1 MKFLTLEVENFM
13 ALANAKVELDQR
25 GLVLIQG
32 VNAGDSSAAS
42 NGAGKSTLMNSLMWC
57 IYGETS
63 HGVKGDDVLS
73 TGHEKNCRVKVTI
86 EDEGKRYA
94 IIRHRKHKEFKNRLI
109 VRGEDGDMT
118 KGKDS
123 LTQEFVERLIGA
135 SKEVFMASIY
145 ASQEAMPDLPG
156 MSDKNLKTIVE
167 EAAGVDRLTKAYAI
181 ARERANAAAARMET
195 TKTKMDACLSLVE
208 SAQNELETAKTSSE
222 AWERDRSERLDVARA
237 DLVGA
242 EVTLT
247 EVEMELRSL
256 PEQIRDTENAIGKER
271 EKLASKEE
279 HDAKLVRVRG
289 AITDIRASIRITEN
303 IQKEAMQRARAF
315 KVKAEEVNTKVGEPC
330 PTCGKAYCVE
340 DLSTVKE
347 SFVEQARSEISQ
359 AQASATSVAK
369 YQEHLE
375 KALKIESSL
384 VASTPD
390 VSAIISRI
398 EQLTKELGTLRHREK
413 EVVAVEALVARARS
427 EVDRITKETNPFL
440 AVIKRHEESLAANKS
455 NYGVLKTEL
464 KNIQE
469 QALLLDKARQVY
481 SPAGVRS
488 HILTS
493 VTPFLNA
500 QTAEYLNTLSD
511 GNIVAEW
518 STMESTKKGEWR
530 DKFNISVRKIGASK
544 TFQTLSGGEKRK
556 VRIACSLALQDL
568 VASRASK
575 NIELFIGDEI
585 DDALDTA
592 GLERLMGI
600 LEAKA
605 RERGTVMIISHK
617 EMKSWFRE
625 TITVEV
631 KEGRSYESPRV

>member
-208 SAQNELETAKTSSE
+208 SAQNELESAKTSSE

-256 PEQIRDTENAIGKER
+256 PEQIRDTENSIGKER

-279 HDAKLVRVRG
+279 HDAKLVKVRG

-303 IQKEAMQRARAF
+303 IQKEAMQRARAL
-315 KVKAEEVNTKVGEPC
+315 KVKAEEVNTKVGEQC

-375 KALKIESSL
+375 KALKIESAL

-398 EQLTKELGTLRHREK
+398 ERLTKELGTLRHREK

-427 EVDRITKETNPFL
+427 EVDRITKEINPFL

-631 KEGRSYESPRV
+631 KEGRSYVV

>member
-208 SAQNELETAKTSSE
+208 SAQNELESAKTSSE

-256 PEQIRDTENAIGKER
+256 PEQIRDTENAIDKER

-279 HDAKLVRVRG
+279 HDAKLVKVRG

-631 KEGRSYESPRV
+631 KEGRSYAV

>member
-73 TGHEKNCRVKVTI
+73 TDHEKNCRVKVTI

-208 SAQNELETAKTSSE
+208 SAQNELESAKTSSE

-256 PEQIRDTENAIGKER
+256 PEQISDTENAIGKER

-279 HDAKLVRVRG
+279 HDAKLVKVRG

-375 KALKIESSL
+375 KALKIESAL

-390 VSAIISRI
+390 ASAIISRI
-398 EQLTKELGTLRHREK
+398 ERLTKELGTLRHREK

-631 KEGRSYESPRV
+631 KEGRSYVV

>member
-208 SAQNELETAKTSSE
+208 SAQNELESAKTSSE

-256 PEQIRDTENAIGKER
+256 PEQIRDTENAICKER

-279 HDAKLVRVRG
+279 HDAKLVKVRG

-631 KEGRSYESPRV
+631 KEGRSYVV

>member
-1 MKFLTLEVENFM
+1 
-13 ALANAKVELDQR
+13 
-25 GLVLIQG
+25 
-32 VNAGDSSAAS
+32 
-42 NGAGKSTLMNSLMWC
+42 MNSLMWC

-208 SAQNELETAKTSSE
+208 SAQNELESAKTSSE

-279 HDAKLVRVRG
+279 HDAKLVKVRG

-631 KEGRSYESPRV
+631 KEGRSYVV

>member
-208 SAQNELETAKTSSE
+208 SAQNELESAKTSSE

-256 PEQIRDTENAIGKER
+256 PEQIRDTENSIGKER

-279 HDAKLVRVRG
+279 HDAKLVKVRG

-413 EVVAVEALVARARS
+413 EVVAVEALVARAWS

-631 KEGRSYESPRV
+631 KEGRSYVV

>member
-1 MKFLTLEVENFM
+1 
-13 ALANAKVELDQR
+13 
-25 GLVLIQG
+25 
-32 VNAGDSSAAS
+32 
-42 NGAGKSTLMNSLMWC
+42 LMWC

-208 SAQNELETAKTSSE
+208 SAQNELESAKTSSE

-279 HDAKLVRVRG
+279 HDAKLVKVRG

-303 IQKEAMQRARAF
+303 IQKEAMQRARAL
-315 KVKAEEVNTKVGEPC
+315 KVKAEQVNTKVGEPC

-631 KEGRSYESPRV
+631 KEGRSYVV

>member
-208 SAQNELETAKTSSE
+208 SAQNELESAKTSSE

-279 HDAKLVRVRG
+279 HDAKLVKVRG

-303 IQKEAMQRARAF
+303 IQKEAMQRARAL

-390 VSAIISRI
+390 VSAIIPRI

-600 LEAKA
+600 LEAKV

-631 KEGRSYESPRV
+631 KEGRSYVV

>member
-208 SAQNELETAKTSSE
+208 SAQNELESAKTSSE

-279 HDAKLVRVRG
+279 HDAKLVKVRG

-303 IQKEAMQRARAF
+303 IQKEAMQRARAL

-427 EVDRITKETNPFL
+427 EVDRITKEINPFL

-631 KEGRSYESPRV
+631 KEGRNYVV

>member
-32 VNAGDSSAAS
+32 VNAGDSSVAS

-208 SAQNELETAKTSSE
+208 SAQNELESAKTSSE

-256 PEQIRDTENAIGKER
+256 PEQIRDTENSIGKER

-279 HDAKLVRVRG
+279 HDAKLVKVRG

-631 KEGRSYESPRV
+631 KEGRSYVV

>member
-208 SAQNELETAKTSSE
+208 SAQNELESAKTSSE

-279 HDAKLVRVRG
+279 HDAKLVKVRG

-500 QTAEYLNTLSD
+500 QTAEYLNILSD

-631 KEGRSYESPRV
+631 KEGRSYVV

>member
-42 NGAGKSTLMNSLMWC
+42 NGACKSTLMNSLMWC

-208 SAQNELETAKTSSE
+208 SAQNELESAKTSSE

-279 HDAKLVRVRG
+279 HDAKLVKVRG
-289 AITDIRASIRITEN
+289 AISDIRASIRITEN

-469 QALLLDKARQVY
+469 QALLLDKARLVY

-500 QTAEYLNTLSD
+500 QTAEYLTTQSD

-631 KEGRSYESPRV
+631 KEGRSYVV

>member
-208 SAQNELETAKTSSE
+208 SAQNELESAKTSSE

-279 HDAKLVRVRG
+279 HDAKLVKVRG

-398 EQLTKELGTLRHREK
+398 EQLTKELGMLRHREK

-631 KEGRSYESPRV
+631 KEGRSYVV

>member
-208 SAQNELETAKTSSE
+208 SAQNELESAKTSSE

-279 HDAKLVRVRG
+279 HDAKLVKVRG

-493 VTPFLNA
+493 VTPFLNT

-631 KEGRSYESPRV
+631 KEGRSYVV

>member
-195 TKTKMDACLSLVE
+195 TKTKMDACLFLVE
-208 SAQNELETAKTSSE
+208 SAQNELESAKTSSE

-289 AITDIRASIRITEN
+289 AITDIRASIGITEN

-375 KALKIESSL
+375 KALKIESAL

-398 EQLTKELGTLRHREK
+398 ERLTKELGTLRHREK

-427 EVDRITKETNPFL
+427 EVDRITKEINPFL

-631 KEGRSYESPRV
+631 KEGRSYVV

>member
-208 SAQNELETAKTSSE
+208 SAQNELESAKTSSE

-256 PEQIRDTENAIGKER
+256 PEQIRDTENAICKER

-279 HDAKLVRVRG
+279 HDAKLVKVRG

-413 EVVAVEALVARARS
+413 EVVAVEASVARARS
-427 EVDRITKETNPFL
+427 EVDRITKEINPFL

-631 KEGRSYESPRV
+631 KEGRSYVV

>member
-208 SAQNELETAKTSSE
+208 SAQNELESAKTSSE

-279 HDAKLVRVRG
+279 HDAKLVKVRG

-625 TITVEV
+625 TIIVEV
-631 KEGRSYESPRV
+631 KEGRSYVV

>member
-167 EAAGVDRLTKAYAI
+167 EAAGVERLTKAYAI

-208 SAQNELETAKTSSE
+208 SAQNELESAKTSSE

-256 PEQIRDTENAIGKER
+256 PEQIRDTENSIGKER

-279 HDAKLVRVRG
+279 HDAKLVKVRG

-488 HILTS
+488 LILTS

-631 KEGRSYESPRV
+631 KEGRSYVV

>member
-208 SAQNELETAKTSSE
+208 SAQNELESAKTSSE

-279 HDAKLVRVRG
+279 HDAKLVKVRG

-330 PTCGKAYCVE
+330 PTCGKAYCLE

-469 QALLLDKARQVY
+469 QALLLNKARQVY

-631 KEGRSYESPRV
+631 KEGRSYVV

>member
-208 SAQNELETAKTSSE
+208 SAQNELESAKTSSE

-279 HDAKLVRVRG
+279 HDAKLVKVRG

-303 IQKEAMQRARAF
+303 IQKEAMQRARAL

-330 PTCGKAYCVE
+330 PTCGKAYCLE

-384 VASTPD
+384 IASTPD

-427 EVDRITKETNPFL
+427 EVDRITKEINPFL

-631 KEGRSYESPRV
+631 KEGRSYVV

>member
-208 SAQNELETAKTSSE
+208 SAQNELESAKTSSE

-440 AVIKRHEESLAANKS
+440 AVIKRHEESLADNKS

-631 KEGRSYESPRV
+631 KEGRSYVV

>member
-1 MKFLTLEVENFM
+1 MKFLKLQVENFM
-13 ALANAKVELDQR
+13 ALANADIELDQR

-32 VNAGDSSAAS
+32 INSGDSSAAS

-57 IYGETS
+57 LYGETA

-73 TGHEKNCRVKVTI
+73 TGHEKNCRVMVTI

-118 KGKDS
+118 KGKDT

-195 TKTKMDACLSLVE
+195 TKTKMDTCLSLVE
-208 SAQNELETAKTSSE
+208 SSQNELESAKTSSA
-222 AWERDRSERLDVARA
+222 AWERDRDKRLDVARA

-256 PEQIRDTENAIGKER
+256 PDQIRDTENAIDKER

-279 HDAKLVRVRG
+279 HDAKLVKVRG
-289 AITDIRASIRITEN
+289 AITDIRASIRVTEN

-315 KVKAEEVNTKVGEPC
+315 KMKAEEVNTKVGEPC

-347 SFVEQARSEISQ
+347 SFVEQARSEICQ
-359 AQASATSVAK
+359 AQASVTSVAK

-384 VASTPD
+384 VAGTPD

-398 EQLTKELGTLRHREK
+398 EQLTKKLGTLRHREK
-413 EVVAVEALVARARS
+413 EVVAVEAMVARARS
-427 EVDRITKETNPFL
+427 EVNRITKETNPFL

-493 VTPFLNA
+493 VTPFLNIR
-500 QTAEYLNTLSD
+500 TAEYLNILSD
-511 GNIVAEW
+511 GNIIAEW
-518 STMESTKKGEWR
+518 STMEATKKGEYR
-530 DKFNISVRKIGASK
+530 DKFNICVSK
-544 TFQTLSGGEKRK
+544 TGSSKSFHTLSGGEKRK

-575 NIELFIGDEI
+575 SIELFIGDEI

-631 KEGRSYESPRV
+631 KEGRSYVV

>member
-208 SAQNELETAKTSSE
+208 SAQNELESAKTSSE

-279 HDAKLVRVRG
+279 HDAKLVKVRG

-427 EVDRITKETNPFL
+427 EVDCITKETNPFL

-631 KEGRSYESPRV
+631 KEGRSYVV

>member
-208 SAQNELETAKTSSE
+208 SAQNELESAKTSSE

-279 HDAKLVRVRG
+279 HDAKLVKVRG

-303 IQKEAMQRARAF
+303 IQKEAIQRARAF

-427 EVDRITKETNPFL
+427 EVDRITKEINPFL

-469 QALLLDKARQVY
+469 QALLLDKARLVY

-631 KEGRSYESPRV
+631 KEGRSYVV

>member
-73 TGHEKNCRVKVTI
+73 TGHEKNCRVKVII

-208 SAQNELETAKTSSE
+208 SAQNELESAKTSSE

-279 HDAKLVRVRG
+279 HDAKLVKVRG

-303 IQKEAMQRARAF
+303 IQKEAMQRARAL

-625 TITVEV
+625 IITVEV
-631 KEGRSYESPRV
+631 KEGRSYVV

>member
-167 EAAGVDRLTKAYAI
+167 EAAGVDRLTRAYAI

-208 SAQNELETAKTSSE
+208 SAQNELESAKTSSE

-279 HDAKLVRVRG
+279 HDAKLVKVRG

-427 EVDRITKETNPFL
+427 EVDRITKEINPFL

-631 KEGRSYESPRV
+631 KEGRSYVV

>member
-208 SAQNELETAKTSSE
+208 SAQNELESAKTSSE

-279 HDAKLVRVRG
+279 HDAKLVKVRG

-303 IQKEAMQRARAF
+303 IQKEAMQRARAL

-375 KALKIESSL
+375 KALKIESAL

-398 EQLTKELGTLRHREK
+398 ERLTKELGTLRHREK

-427 EVDRITKETNPFL
+427 EVDRITKEINPFL

-556 VRIACSLALQDL
+556 VRIACSLALQDV

-631 KEGRSYESPRV
+631 KEGRSYVV

>member
-1 MKFLTLEVENFM
+1 MKFLKLQVENFM
-13 ALANAKVELDQR
+13 ALASAEVELDQR

-32 VNAGDSSAAS
+32 VNSGDSSAAS

-57 IYGETS
+57 LYGETA

-73 TGHEKNCRVKVTI
+73 TGHEKNCRVMVTV

-118 KGKDS
+118 KGKDT

-167 EAAGVDRLTKAYAI
+167 EAAGVDRLTRAYAI
-181 ARERANAAAARMET
+181 ARERANAAAARMDV
-195 TKTKMDACLSLVE
+195 TKSKMDACLTLI
-208 SAQNELETAKTSSE
+208 ETAQSEIEAAKASSDS
-222 AWERDRSERLDVARA
+222 WERDRGERLDKARV
-237 DLVGA
+237 DLAGA
-242 EVTLT
+242 EVTLS
-247 EVEMELRSL
+247 EVVMEIRSL
-256 PEQIRDTENAIGKER
+256 PEQIRDTENAIAGER
-271 EKLASKEE
+271 SKLASKEE
-279 HDAKLVRVRG
+279 HDAKLLKVRG
-289 AITDIRASIRITEN
+289 AITEIRSSIRTS
-303 IQKEAMQRARAF
+303 EAAQNESMNRARSF
-315 KVKAEEVNTKVGEPC
+315 KTKAEEVGTKVGAPC
-330 PTCGKAYCVE
+330 VTCGKPYCEE

-347 SFVEQARSEISQ
+347 SFIEQARNEIGQ
-359 AQASATSVAK
+359 AQASAAAVAQHK
-369 YQEHLE
+369 ARLE
-375 KALKIESSL
+375 KALGIESAL
-384 VASTPD
+384 VAATPD
-390 VSAIISRI
+390 VSEIIARI
-398 EQLTKELGTLRHREK
+398 ERLTNELSALRHRER
-413 EVVAVEALVARARS
+413 EVVAVEAMVARARTDMNRIMA
-427 EVDRITKETNPFL
+427 EVNPFL
-440 AVIKRHEESLAANKS
+440 AVIKRHEDNLAANKS
-455 NYGVLKTEL
+455 NHSVLKNEL
-464 KNIQE
+464 KSIQE
-469 QALLLDKARQVY
+469 QALLLEKARQVY

-493 VTPFLNA
+493 VTPFLNIR
-500 QTAEYLNTLSD
+500 TAEYLNTLSD

-518 STMESTKKGEWR
+518 STMETTKKGEYR
-530 DKFNISVRKIGASK
+530 DKFNISVTKTGSSK
-544 TFQTLSGGEKRK
+544 SFQTLSGGEKRK

-605 RERGTVMIISHK
+605 CERGTVMIISHK

-631 KEGRSYESPRV
+631 KEGRSYVV

>member
-118 KGKDS
+118 KGKYS

-208 SAQNELETAKTSSE
+208 SAQNELESAKTSSE

-279 HDAKLVRVRG
+279 HDAKLVKVRG

-303 IQKEAMQRARAF
+303 IQKEAMQRARAL

-375 KALKIESSL
+375 KALKIESAL

-631 KEGRSYESPRV
+631 KEGRSYVV

>member
-208 SAQNELETAKTSSE
+208 SAQNELESAKTSSE

-279 HDAKLVRVRG
+279 HDAKLVKVRG

-398 EQLTKELGTLRHREK
+398 ERLTKELGTLRHREK

-469 QALLLDKARQVY
+469 QALLLNKARQVY

-631 KEGRSYESPRV
+631 KEGRSYVV

>member
-123 LTQEFVERLIGA
+123 LTQEFVERMIGA

-208 SAQNELETAKTSSE
+208 SAQNELESAKTSSE
-222 AWERDRSERLDVARA
+222 AWERDRNERLDVARA

-279 HDAKLVRVRG
+279 HDAKLVKVRG

-303 IQKEAMQRARAF
+303 IQKEAMQRARAL

-330 PTCGKAYCVE
+330 HTCGKAYCLE

-375 KALKIESSL
+375 KALKIESAL

-398 EQLTKELGTLRHREK
+398 ERLTKELGTLRHREK

-427 EVDRITKETNPFL
+427 EVDRITKEINPFL

-631 KEGRSYESPRV
+631 KEGRSYVV

>member
-208 SAQNELETAKTSSE
+208 SAQNELESAKTSSE

-256 PEQIRDTENAIGKER
+256 PEQIRDTENAISKER

-279 HDAKLVRVRG
+279 HDAKLVKVRG

-585 DDALDTA
+585 DDALDTV

-631 KEGRSYESPRV
+631 KEGRSYVV

>member
-145 ASQEAMPDLPG
+145 ASQEAMPDLPS

-208 SAQNELETAKTSSE
+208 SAQNELESAKTSSE
-222 AWERDRSERLDVARA
+222 AWERDRNERLDVARA
-237 DLVGA
+237 GLVGA

-279 HDAKLVRVRG
+279 HDAKLVKVRG

-347 SFVEQARSEISQ
+347 SFVEQARSEISR

-427 EVDRITKETNPFL
+427 EVDRITKEINPFL

-631 KEGRSYESPRV
+631 KEGRSYVV

>member
-208 SAQNELETAKTSSE
+208 SAQNELESAKTSSE

-279 HDAKLVRVRG
+279 HDAKLVKVRG

-315 KVKAEEVNTKVGEPC
+315 KVKAEEVNTKIGEPC

-375 KALKIESSL
+375 KALKIESAL

-631 KEGRSYESPRV
+631 KEGRSYVV

>member
-208 SAQNELETAKTSSE
+208 SAQNELESAKTSSE
-222 AWERDRSERLDVARA
+222 AWERDRNERLDVARA
-237 DLVGA
+237 DLIGA

-279 HDAKLVRVRG
+279 HDAKLVKVRG

-303 IQKEAMQRARAF
+303 IQKEAIQRARAF

-427 EVDRITKETNPFL
+427 EVDRITKEINPFL

-469 QALLLDKARQVY
+469 QALLLDKARLVY

-631 KEGRSYESPRV
+631 KEGRSYVV